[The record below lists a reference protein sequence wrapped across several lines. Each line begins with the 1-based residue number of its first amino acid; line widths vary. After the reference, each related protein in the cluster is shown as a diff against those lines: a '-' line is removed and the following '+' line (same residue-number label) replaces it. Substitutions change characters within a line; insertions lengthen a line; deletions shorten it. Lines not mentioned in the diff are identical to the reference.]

1 MYESPIE
8 IHQTSTQYTAIF
20 DKEKD
25 SMILKAVQGV
35 GVDVDKEELL
45 KALKYDRQQYQKGY
59 ADGIEELIDRLKMN
73 CVIVGDEERYV
84 YLSDIVRIAE
94 EMGFNNESTL

>member
-25 SMILKAVQGV
+25 SMILKAIQGV
-35 GVDVDKEELL
+35 GVNVDKDELL
-45 KALKYDRQQYQKGY
+45 KALKYDRQQYNKGY
-59 ADGIEELIDRLKMN
+59 QDGIKEAVRRFIARIKTESIN
-73 CVIVGDEERYV
+73 IGGERFV
-84 YLSDIVRIAE
+84 FLSDIVSIAE
-94 EMGFNNESTL
+94 EMGRK